1 MQWYHTAM
9 LVVITTVCVI
19 AVPWGASV
27 LRWLCTIDVLHREH
41 EERIRTLEGKVK
53 KLIPLR
59 NGAVDGDIELC
70 VDSRR
75 GAHDADFHHRGQR
88 VLGEHGEVPRRI
100 FEAGTH

>member
-41 EERIRTLEGKVK
+41 EERIRSLEEKVK
-53 KLIPLR
+53 KLIPLLLL
-59 NGAVDGDIELC
+59 GMAPAVHQDPGL
-70 VDSRR
+70 S
-75 GAHDADFHHRGQR
+75 
-88 VLGEHGEVPRRI
+88 
-100 FEAGTH
+100 